1 MDEEWI
7 DIYVYMSSQEK
18 LTTKLFQ
25 WEKKTY
31 RKLILEIIVEVIG
44 VLKFSINNTAS
55 KNGIK

>member
-1 MDEEWI
+1 MNRYICIYEFSRKI
-7 DIYVYMSSQEK
+7 DYKIVSMR
-18 LTTKLFQ
+18 
-25 WEKKTY
+25 KKPY

>member
-1 MDEEWI
+1 MNRYICIYEFSRKI
-7 DIYVYMSSQEK
+7 DYKIVSMRK
-18 LTTKLFQ
+18 
-25 WEKKTY
+25 KKTY